1 MFTTFQVIGD
11 RIAVLRIPE
20 VQKDLPDE
28 YSKAP
33 VTAPG
38 QVEPPVPGLTTLTR
52 PDEGFALET
61 GTILPELKL
70 RYETYGEYRGDN
82 AVLVFHALTGSAHLA
97 GSYTEETL
105 ASLTP
110 LEQAFGPN
118 GWWDELVG
126 QGRLLDPSHHYIIS
140 ANHIGSCY
148 GSTGPVSVNPA
159 TGMAYGPDFP
169 QISVR
174 DMVRTQILLLD
185 QLGVEEVTLVGGSL
199 GGMIALE
206 FALLYPERTHKLAVM
221 AAPPVHGPWA
231 RAFNRLSRDSITG
244 DPGYQGGRYT
254 EQPAGLRMARS
265 IAMLSYRSPGS
276 FQERWQEAPEQG
288 ESYVTYQ
295 GEKFLKRFD
304 ANTYIALSQAMDTH
318 DVGRGRGNTVEALD
332 NLSSIPSLF
341 IGINSDVLY
350 TASEVRACAEDAG
363 GEYAEITSPH
373 GHDAFLL
380 EMKQLD
386 AILRPFLD

>member
-1 MFTTFQVIGD
+1 MLTTFQIIDD

-20 VQKDLPDE
+20 VRKDLPDE

-33 VTAPG
+33 VSAPG
-38 QVEPPVPGLTTLTR
+38 QVESPLPNLARLTR
-52 PDEGFALET
+52 PGEGFELES
-61 GTILPELKL
+61 GMVLPELNL
-70 RYETYGEYRGDN
+70 RYQTYGNYRGD

-97 GSYTEETL
+97 GTYSQETL

-118 GWWDELVG
+118 GWWGELVG
-126 QGRLLDPSHHYIIS
+126 RGRLLDPDRHFIIS

-148 GSTGPVSVNPA
+148 GSTGPVSINPA
-159 TGMAYGPDFP
+159 TGQTYGPDFP
-169 QISVR
+169 NISIR
-174 DMVRTQILLLD
+174 DMVRSQILLLD
-185 QLGVEEVTLVGGSL
+185 WLGVEEVIPIGGSL
-199 GGMIALE
+199 GGMVALE
-206 FALLYPERTHKLAVM
+206 FALLYPQRTRKLVVM

-231 RAFNRLSRDSITG
+231 RAFNRLSRDSITN
-244 DPGYQGGRYT
+244 DPGYQGGRYS
-254 EQPAGLRMARS
+254 EQPAGLSMARS

-276 FQERWQEAPEQG
+276 FRERWQEDPEQG

-304 ANTYIALSQAMDTH
+304 ANSYISLSQAMDTH
-318 DVGRGRGNTVEALD
+318 DVGRGRGNTIEALD

-341 IGINSDVLY
+341 VGINSDVLY
-350 TASEVRACAEDAG
+350 TASEVRAAAEDAG
-363 GEYAEITSPH
+363 GQYAEIDSPH

-380 EMKQLD
+380 EMEQLD
-386 AILRPFLD
+386 AILRPFLK